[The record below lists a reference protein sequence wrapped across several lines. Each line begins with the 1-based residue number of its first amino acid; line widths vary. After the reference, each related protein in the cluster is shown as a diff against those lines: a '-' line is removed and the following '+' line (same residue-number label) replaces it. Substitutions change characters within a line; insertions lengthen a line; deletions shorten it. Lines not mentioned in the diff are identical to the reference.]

1 MNLGEE
7 LRRLRRYRQFTLST
21 VSEQTGLSISFLSDV
36 ERGRTKPSLDTLQKL
51 ADCYGVA
58 MNDILKN
65 VDSEQEDTKP
75 VYPPGFEEFIASV
88 GSDLEPEIEDL
99 LLRMEHRSKRKVQTK
114 EDWTQLYYTL
124 KTILGR

>member
-7 LRRLRRYRQFTLST
+7 LRRLRRYRQLTLS
-21 VSEQTGLSISFLSDV
+21 VVGMQTGLSVSFLSDV

-65 VDSEQEDTKP
+65 VESEQEDTKP
-75 VYPPGFEEFIASV
+75 IYPPGFEEFIA
-88 GSDLEPEIEDL
+88 GIGPDLEPEIQDL
-99 LLRMEHRSKRKVQTK
+99 LLRMEHRSRRKAQTK

>member
-7 LRRLRRYRQFTLST
+7 LRRLRRYRQFTLSV
-21 VSEQTGLSISFLSDV
+21 VSEQTGLSVSFLSDV

-51 ADCYGVA
+51 ADCYGVT

-65 VDSEQEDTKP
+65 VESAQEDTKP
-75 VYPPGFEEFIASV
+75 VYPPGFEEFIAGV

-99 LLRMEHRSKRKVQTK
+99 LLRMEHRSRRKAQTK
-114 EDWTQLYYTL
+114 EDWTQLFYTL